1 VRRGLVC
8 CCFDN
13 TGTGGGLLVGSG
25 SANRTVLDED
35 LLFTLSS
42 VDCLD
47 FILDFMEDRLGM
59 LDEDNDETL
68 DILLRDDRTDV
79 GVVVPLEVDMM
90 SAR

>member
-1 VRRGLVC
+1 LAWYCLG
-8 CCFDN
+8 N

-25 SANRTVLDED
+25 SANRTEVEDD
-35 LLFTLSS
+35 LLIMLSS

-47 FILDFMEDRLGM
+47 FVLDFMEDRLGM
-59 LDEDNDETL
+59 LDEDNEDTL
-68 DILLRDDRTDV
+68 DMLLRDDRTDM